1 MNIEVAGDFDGD
13 VWDNLANVCLK
24 AFTTEGNDEDA
35 VTPAEAK
42 LLTIT
47 YDPTITM
54 QVSGAA
60 DDVVNTAG
68 TYISGK
74 VVSGEELTLSFAPVV
89 PGREITGVTV
99 NGEAVE
105 DFDKNL
111 FTYSLTMGEEN
122 MAVDIE
128 FSVVNKITL
137 NAASGSR
144 KEDPEER

>member
-1 MNIEVAGDFDGD
+1 
-13 VWDNLANVCLK
+13 
-24 AFTTEGNDEDA
+24 
-35 VTPAEAK
+35 
-42 LLTIT
+42 
-47 YDPTITM
+47 M
-54 QVSGAA
+54 QVSVSAE
-60 DDVVNTAG
+60 DLVKPAG
-68 TYISGK
+68 TYSGK

-137 NAASGSR
+137 NAALQLA
-144 KEDPEER
+144 K